1 MFRRSFIGA
10 ALLSLVPLAATPAF
24 AAEQQAAASTLVRFH
39 SPTQGPQQ
47 APVTLVEFFDPACE
61 ACRAFYPIVKN
72 LLQRYPQDVRLVLR
86 YAPFHQGSDEVVRLL
101 EASKRQG
108 RYWQVLEALLAAQP
122 QWASHHRPDIQIAYR
137 AAEQAGLDLKQAL
150 TDAKTPQI
158 DAILKQEM
166 QDLAALKILATPTFY
181 VNGELVSGGAE
192 QLAAALAKHVAQA
205 KAGGSR

>member
-122 QWASHHRPDIQIAYR
+122 QWASHHRPDIQVAYR
-137 AAEQAGLDLKQAL
+137 TAEQAGLNLKQAL
-150 TDAKTPQI
+150 TDARTPQI